1 MMIVGSSGA
10 WALEQLTAPV
20 KMTYVSG
27 TDADAGTSYGEVATA
42 YCGYNTI
49 KNGSVELGNKGWG
62 VNNIAYLQV
71 DASAIPAGATIITA
85 SLQVDCQQISARGL
99 NYGVGYNTTAWS
111 STMTWNTADRSIT
124 TLGSVING
132 SKTTTDKQNTFNIK
146 AAFDGDADNIVTIL
160 VYQTAAGG
168 GYVKN
173 PVATITYT
181 TDPVFTATF
190 TETNSLAPTVTIY
203 SDAAM
208 TTEMINGALLNG
220 ETYYYKAVLAGYKDY
235 TGSFTVSGAA
245 PSITFTMA
253 PKAVYS
259 YTVKAMDGTNDLG
272 VVASGSDY
280 EDETVSYYYPAF
292 VLNGTTLYSK
302 AANSSYPS
310 WGGSVKLDADN
321 KIVNIAYTALD
332 GECAYYAEGEDVTGA
347 KAYTTATFA
356 PRSSAGST
364 GVLSGVT
371 LIDLAPGKYKVTT
384 RGIGKANNKLNIYT
398 GSVEGTQVLSV
409 TTATSGTVG
418 TSDEFTLLETTA
430 IVANGGYYTTS
441 DNGYGFDYI
450 YIMRTGEAPLPGVFK
465 TKAELTGALEGFT
478 ATINGNVLTL
488 TSTTEGMGFEKVKL
502 NMTKGTPSANTGSI
516 ASATN
521 IWTGNTRTL
530 VLTFDD
536 INDLNSIAIG
546 NAVVPEL
553 PTAATIA
560 DFKATTAET
569 LLTLTNAE
577 VLEVNAEE
585 GYTIVQ
591 DATAGLKLKG
601 IVLNATAGNRLVGTL
616 AGIYVDNAEL
626 VNGTQTDYTA
636 PKASGNAATA
646 MDMTATE
653 AQTAANVYRLVSLKG
668 VSITNDGT
676 KVTATDKS
684 GTITVDP
691 GTLTLTNGDVLASL
705 TGFFYPDGTMKATAA
720 QSGLIWKA
728 NDMTAGQAL
737 PIDLTA
743 ANYVN
748 KLADVAMGDV
758 IVIETLGAGT
768 IDILDAAGA
777 SVVKYELTQDE
788 NTLHFPVT
796 ADVVSDI
803 QKHGLQLVG
812 EGVNAVMAYK
822 VPGLYSANMNK
833 NTVWYTDDTFAA
845 NDVITLGAIHFTD
858 VREGDKLDNIVLDA
872 AAAGLQQDKPYKV
885 VSVGGAIDFE
895 KLAVRDDKAEAKEG
909 EEFAQDDYQ
918 STNGMVM
925 TFGGLTAA
933 NAYSFKEA
941 YPAVNK
947 FNAVTEGIDQFP
959 VDDNNKAYD
968 PAQKNV
974 PTKGTFY
981 VFNPTKDGVIDVT
994 IDLEKDK
1001 KLYVTED
1008 GEALEDFNG
1017 ITKVTNNMI
1026 SFPVKAG
1033 KTYLVFANESNLT
1046 YYGFTFTPTDA
1057 AAQDLAKNI
1066 AIFKKLDNVKAKL
1079 MLNDAVVTYIKGDNV
1094 FVEDESGA
1102 IDFYETQVQF
1112 YVGQKLNGYIIGE
1125 NNVQDNMPV
1134 LLRTAATPTSKFT
1147 AEKGTVLSK
1156 VATVAEALQ
1165 ENSLARF
1172 VMLRNLN
1179 LSKDKMGFK
1188 ILIDE
1193 AGDTIYIED
1202 HFNVLYDLPNKVKHI
1217 DGIVGVNN
1225 EGVCHIWPTSK
1236 EGVVGELPMEQLA
1249 DGKYLLRN
1257 VASGLYLGAAN
1268 NWGTRA
1274 TLMNYSEY
1282 VTLKAIDAETY
1293 TIESQVSNGG
1303 TSYYFNGSYMDG
1315 AATNVTLAKDGKYYT
1330 IKSNDK
1336 FIGFSTKEPAYVTG
1350 MYALD
1355 LDIDGESREALW
1367 EIIPATAD
1375 ALNGASMS
1383 NPVDAT
1389 FMVLNPN
1396 FGRNNRNAS
1405 AWTISASNQNLSG
1418 GTNENRC
1425 AESYHS
1431 TFTLNQTITGLPV
1444 GTYQLTAQ
1452 GFYRQDGTDN
1462 ENLPYFY
1469 VNDQK
1474 QTFPVKTGSEN
1485 SMNDASASFAKG
1497 LYTIDPITV
1506 TIVDGILNIG
1516 AKNEN
1521 DALWCIWDN
1530 FQLKYCGTAN
1540 VTIDMFVDAY
1550 ETALAA
1556 ANQLVNEKMSKT
1568 ALDQLNDAIAAEVD
1582 KTSEESLSAATK
1594 ALNDAIEAAQSSI
1607 ESYKILAAGT
1617 LADNDM
1623 TGWTC
1628 TNSNTFHINTW
1639 SVEGNEGNDP
1649 SGMVT
1654 PFIENWV
1661 GKPGPLGEGKIF
1673 YTLKNINPSEV
1684 KVTALVRI
1692 YSESGEE
1699 PQGASFF
1706 VGNQKVDIATVGTSF
1721 EYNGMKGIYGTIEA
1735 TGTTLNGDLVFGIE
1749 LASPTFN
1756 WVAIKNVT
1764 IVATEKDDIPAKTLN
1779 FTPDYWNNTNVQMEL
1794 GTTEV
1799 AKAWD
1804 TANKVDQPLYNVT
1817 MPEEFSGSLAL
1828 QAVKDWADETK
1839 GWWLRSAAGGLY
1851 AYGARRP
1858 AAVTNLKAGNYVV
1871 FTCTR
1876 DASGVITLLNGE
1888 GQPDGPYTFE
1898 KDSQGRYCCTMTANG
1913 NLGFCGVM
1921 NVGYIK
1927 TIDIYNAKP
1936 VVTGIENVQSR
1947 LSGTEAIYNLR
1958 GQKVTGTLKP
1968 GLYIKNGKK
1977 VVIK

>member
-1 MMIVGSSGA
+1 MKQRLLNLWLLAVMMIVGSSAA
-10 WALEQLTAPV
+10 W
-20 KMTYVSG
+20 
-27 TDADAGTSYGEVATA
+27 ADAGETTTLLEYG
-42 YCGYNTI
+42 
-49 KNGSVELGNKGWG
+49 
-62 VNNIAYLQV
+62 
-71 DASAIPAGATIITA
+71 
-85 SLQVDCQQISARGL
+85 
-99 NYGVGYNTTAWS
+99 
-111 STMTWNTADRSIT
+111 TADAPWT
-124 TLGSVING
+124 AETLAEWTAGGNP
-132 SKTTTDKQNTFNIK
+132 TL
-146 AAFDGDADNIVTIL
+146 ADGIVTIS
-160 VYQTAAGG
+160 GGNG
-168 GYVKN
+168 GYATSKTISPTANVILN
-173 PVATITYT
+173 VQAVWRGRSNTGRAFSVGNCSYFRVGNILVAHNDQDKKHGYGFAGLDNT
-181 TDPVFTATF
+181 TSVTTF
-190 TETNSLAPTVTIY
+190 
-203 SDAAM
+203 
-208 TTEMINGALLNG
+208 
-220 ETYYYKAVLAGYKDY
+220 
-235 TGSFTVSGAA
+235 
-245 PSITFTMA
+245 
-253 PKAVYS
+253 
-259 YTVKAMDGTNDLG
+259 
-272 VVASGSDY
+272 
-280 EDETVSYYYPAF
+280 
-292 VLNGTTLYSK
+292 
-302 AANSSYPS
+302 
-310 WGGSVKLDADN
+310 
-321 KIVNIAYTALD
+321 
-332 GECAYYAEGEDVTGA
+332 
-347 KAYTTATFA
+347 
-356 PRSSAGST
+356 SAGSYRVDIADCT
-364 GVLSGVT
+364 WLLIDMEINTATKTLTSFSIKSEDGSITYVEKKNVVLSNVDFTTVAFGYHKIKSVSTANTEQLKSVKITQTTQDAEFAEYT
-371 LIDLAPGKYKVTT
+371 LKAMAGNEELTTLASGIDMVGGECVFNGLSKLIVKDGKYYKLKEQTGLTGCKFSFVKASGNETVNLQYELVPSVAYFAEAESLGNITAADKDECSGGKYAHVNSDKAASLITLKPGKYTAIGCLAPAADNGRGD
-384 RGIGKANNKLNIYT
+384 RGIYFRNGGVADNTENVIVNCGTNKSSAPGEYT
-398 GSVEGTQVLSV
+398 TE
-409 TTATSGTVG
+409 
-418 TSDEFTLLETTA
+418 EFTLTESTA
-430 IVANGGYYTTS
+430 VTLTGWTTS
-441 DNGYGFDYI
+441 DGKTNQSAEIDYV
-450 YIMRTGEAPLPGVFK
+450 YITRNANLVLPGYYGK
-465 TKAELTGALEGFT
+465 AAELTGNVNDDYSITL
-478 ATINGNVLTL
+478 NGSTL
-488 TSTTEGMGFEKVKL
+488 TVSTRKPGYGFQKIKLFTSKFDGVTVSEGRLDDKAVWTGDAEEVVFTLNGSTVNAIAINDAEIPTASVVNNISAFKATDAQSGMKLINADVRAITDEGTVIEDDGAGILLKGIFIPGAAVGKRLTGTITGIYDPAKRAMVSTELTDCTTPVVNTISGRGAREISNAEALTDVNSFRLVKL
-502 NMTKGTPSANTGSI
+502 NTLTVNNGGASVSDSNNTTI
-516 ASATN
+516 KLDNTLFADMAT
-521 IWTGNTRTL
+521 L
-530 VLTFDD
+530 
-536 INDLNSIAIG
+536 IG
-546 NAVVPEL
+546 NANSM
-553 PTAATIA
+553 I
-560 DFKATTAET
+560 
-569 LLTLTNAE
+569 
-577 VLEVNAEE
+577 
-585 GYTIVQ
+585 
-591 DATAGLKLKG
+591 
-601 IVLNATAGNRLVGTL
+601 
-616 AGIYVDNAEL
+616 
-626 VNGTQTDYTA
+626 
-636 PKASGNAATA
+636 
-646 MDMTATE
+646 
-653 AQTAANVYRLVSLKG
+653 
-668 VSITNDGT
+668 
-676 KVTATDKS
+676 
-684 GTITVDP
+684 
-691 GTLTLTNGDVLASL
+691 SL
-705 TGFFYPDGTMKATAA
+705 TGVVYYNGT
-720 QSGLIWKA
+720 
-728 NDMTAGQAL
+728 
-737 PIDLTA
+737 
-743 ANYVN
+743 
-748 KLADVAMGDV
+748 
-758 IVIETLGAGT
+758 
-768 IDILDAAGA
+768 
-777 SVVKYELTQDE
+777 E
-788 NTLHFPVT
+788 NVLMPRS
-796 ADVVSDI
+796 ASDI
-803 QKHGLQLVG
+803 VLGSIEQSFADGKAYNPGD
-812 EGVNAVMAYK
+812 EIASNTGV
-822 VPGLYSANMNK
+822 
-833 NTVWYTDDTFAA
+833 
-845 NDVITLGAIHFTD
+845 
-858 VREGDKLDNIVLDA
+858 
-872 AAAGLQQDKPYKV
+872 
-885 VSVGGAIDFE
+885 
-895 KLAVRDDKAEAKEG
+895 
-909 EEFAQDDYQ
+909 
-918 STNGMVM
+918 VM
-925 TFGGLTAA
+925 TFGGEKSDENVYKFETLDAPVNGYTTGTAGISEGTSYQFDA
-933 NAYSFKEA
+933 LRNGTLVVTVALEA
-941 YPAVNK
+941 
-947 FNAVTEGIDQFP
+947 G
-959 VDDNNKAYD
+959 
-968 PAQKNV
+968 
-974 PTKGTFY
+974 
-981 VFNPTKDGVIDVT
+981 
-994 IDLEKDK
+994 K
-1001 KLYVTED
+1001 KLSVVCD
-1008 GEALEDFNG
+1008 GEELENDSYQFDGNV
-1017 ITKVTNNMI
+1017 ITL
-1026 SFPVKAG
+1026 PVETG
-1033 KTYLVFANESNLT
+1033 KTYIISAVDSNLGLMG
-1046 YYGFTFTPTDA
+1046 YEY
-1057 AAQDLAKNI
+1057 QVSDLTAPAVAKNI
-1066 AIFKKLDNVKAKL
+1066 SVFRNMVYGTEAKL

-1094 FVEDESGA
+1094 FVEDASGA

-1179 LSKDKMGFK
+1179 LSKDKMGLK

-1202 HFNVLYDLPNKVKHI
+1202 RFSVLYDLPNKVKHI

-1749 LASPTFN
+1749 LALPTFN

-1779 FTPDYWNNTNVQMEL
+1779 FTPEYWNNTNVQMEL

-1858 AAVTNLKAGNYVV
+1858 AAITNLKAGNYVV

-1898 KDSQGRYCCTMTANG
+1898 KDAQGRYCCTMTANG